1 MKFFLLLVFTL
12 FSVALVGSHAVTP
25 EVYWKSVLPNSPMPK
40 SIKDLLYSEWNDEK
54 STAGKSGVGVHTYK
68 GKPLYFDV
76 QNVPGFH
83 TSFLN
88 RYTEAASEKAASVSF
103 LNRYTEAASEK
114 TASFLN
120 RYTEAASEKAVS
132 FLNRYTEAASE
143 NQLKDNPNAALFFF
157 ENDLHLGKE
166 MNLYFTKNDQ
176 KATFLPREIADSIPF
191 SSNKL
196 PQIYNEFS
204 VNPGSMEAKVMKQT
218 LEECEKPSNE
228 GEERYCATSLESMV
242 DFSTTRLGKKV
253 KVISTEVN
261 TKEST
266 LVGKYKI
273 EVAKKFPANTAVI
286 CHKLNYAHAV
296 FYCHKTVS
304 TRAYAVSMISA
315 DGKKMNVAAVCHT
328 DTSKWNPKHL
338 AFQVL
343 KVKPGTVPI
352 CHFLPED
359 HVAWVPY

>member
-1 MKFFLLLVFTL
+1 MY
-12 FSVALVGSHAVTP
+12 VALVGSHAVTP
-25 EVYWKSVLPNSPMPK
+25 EVYWKSVLPNNPMPK
-40 SIKDLLYSEWNDEK
+40 SIKDLLYSGSSHFVISESVAYYYVISYILRKQLTEWNDEK
-54 STAGKSGVGVHTYK
+54 SAAGKSGVGVHTYK

-76 QNVPGFH
+76 QNIPGFH

-88 RYTEAASEKAASVSF
+88 RYMEAASEKAASVSF

-114 TASFLN
+114 D
-120 RYTEAASEKAVS
+120 VS

-143 NQLKDNPNAALFFF
+143 NQLKDNPNAALLFFK
-157 ENDLHLGKE
+157 NDLHLGKE

-196 PQIYNEFS
+196 PQIYNKFS
-204 VNPGSMEAKVMKQT
+204 VNPDSMEAKIMKQT

-228 GEERYCATSLESMV
+228 GEERHCATSLESMV

-261 TKEST
+261 TKQST

-273 EVAKKFPANTAVI
+273 EVAKKFPANTAVV
-286 CHKLNYAHAV
+286 C
-296 FYCHKTVS
+296 
-304 TRAYAVSMISA
+304 IS
-315 DGKKMNVAAVCHT
+315 
-328 DTSKWNPKHL
+328 
-338 AFQVL
+338 
-343 KVKPGTVPI
+343 
-352 CHFLPED
+352 
-359 HVAWVPY
+359 

>member
-54 STAGKSGVGVHTYK
+54 STTGKSGVGVHTYQ

-88 RYTEAASEKAASVSF
+88 RYTEAASEKAAS
-103 LNRYTEAASEK
+103 
-114 TASFLN
+114 FLN

-132 FLNRYTEAASE
+132 FLNRYTEATPE

-157 ENDLHLGKE
+157 ENGLHLGKE

-204 VNPGSMEAKVMKQT
+204 VNPDSVEAKIMKQT

-242 DFSTTRLGKKV
+242 DFS
-253 KVISTEVN
+253 
-261 TKEST
+261 
-266 LVGKYKI
+266 
-273 EVAKKFPANTAVI
+273 
-286 CHKLNYAHAV
+286 
-296 FYCHKTVS
+296 
-304 TRAYAVSMISA
+304 M
-315 DGKKMNVAAVCHT
+315 
-328 DTSKWNPKHL
+328 
-338 AFQVL
+338 
-343 KVKPGTVPI
+343 
-352 CHFLPED
+352 
-359 HVAWVPY
+359 

>member
-1 MKFFLLLVFTL
+1 MKFFLLLFFTL

-103 LNRYTEAASEK
+103 LNRYTEA
-114 TASFLN
+114 T
-120 RYTEAASEKAVS
+120 
-132 FLNRYTEAASE
+132 SE

-176 KATFLPREIADSIPF
+176 KATFLPREIADSIPI

-204 VNPGSMEAKVMKQT
+204 VNPDSMEAKIMKQT
-218 LEECEKPSNE
+218 LEECEKPSNK
-228 GEERYCATSLESMV
+228 GEER
-242 DFSTTRLGKKV
+242 KV
-253 KVISTEVN
+253 Q
-261 TKEST
+261 
-266 LVGKYKI
+266 YKI
-273 EVAKKFPANTAVI
+273 EVAKKFPANTAVV

-315 DGKKMNVAAVCHT
+315 DGKKMNAAAVCHT

>member
-1 MKFFLLLVFTL
+1 
-12 FSVALVGSHAVTP
+12 
-25 EVYWKSVLPNSPMPK
+25 
-40 SIKDLLYSEWNDEK
+40 
-54 STAGKSGVGVHTYK
+54 
-68 GKPLYFDV
+68 
-76 QNVPGFH
+76 
-83 TSFLN
+83 
-88 RYTEAASEKAASVSF
+88 
-103 LNRYTEAASEK
+103 
-114 TASFLN
+114 
-120 RYTEAASEKAVS
+120 
-132 FLNRYTEAASE
+132 
-143 NQLKDNPNAALFFF
+143 
-157 ENDLHLGKE
+157 

-204 VNPGSMEAKVMKQT
+204 VNPDSVEAKIMKQT

-242 DFSTTRLGKKV
+242 DFSIPNTDKVQTQVHQHSTTRLGKKV

-266 LVGKYKI
+266 LVGMYKI
-273 EVAKKFPANTAVI
+273 EVAKKFPANTAVV

-315 DGKKMNVAAVCHT
+315 DGKKMNAAAVCHT

-343 KVKPGTVPI
+343 KVKPGAVPI

>member
-1 MKFFLLLVFTL
+1 
-12 FSVALVGSHAVTP
+12 
-25 EVYWKSVLPNSPMPK
+25 MPK

-88 RYTEAASEKAASVSF
+88 RYTEAASEKDVSF
-103 LNRYTEAASEK
+103 LNRYTVAASEK

-120 RYTEAASEKAVS
+120 RYTEAASEKAASVS
-132 FLNRYTEAASE
+132 FLNRYTEATSE

-176 KATFLPREIADSIPF
+176 KATFLPREIADSIPI

-204 VNPGSMEAKVMKQT
+204 VNPDSMEAKIMKQT
-218 LEECEKPSNE
+218 LEECEKPSNK
-228 GEERYCATSLESMV
+228 GEER
-242 DFSTTRLGKKV
+242 KV
-253 KVISTEVN
+253 Q
-261 TKEST
+261 
-266 LVGKYKI
+266 YKI
-273 EVAKKFPANTAVI
+273 EVAKKFPANTAVV

-315 DGKKMNVAAVCHT
+315 DGKKMNAAAVCHT